1 MYTKKIVTQLKI
13 KTLRHSSKHEGGLNL
28 PQVSLGSVQ
37 RETALLNRRS
47 YLNKEP
53 QHKSQIPSNSI
64 IFYKLS
70 FFNLRLALEFIFC
83 SRQKKDKKVKLSN
96 CNQRSKLN
104 FFCLDTVQNESFD
117 LLRQKII
124 FDLF

>member
-1 MYTKKIVTQLKI
+1 MVYYTKKIVTQLKI

-83 SRQKKDKKVKLSN
+83 SRQKKSN
-96 CNQRSKLN
+96 CPIVVSGQNYI
-104 FFCLDTVQNESFD
+104 FCLFGHYTE
-117 LLRQKII
+117 
-124 FDLF
+124 

>member
-1 MYTKKIVTQLKI
+1 MGRILPNYHNSMVYTKKIVTQLKI

-53 QHKSQIPSNSI
+53 QHKSQIPSNPI

-83 SRQKKDKKVKLSN
+83 SRQKKKTKKSN
-96 CNQRSKLN
+96 CPIVISG
-104 FFCLDTVQNESFD
+104 QN
-117 LLRQKII
+117 
-124 FDLF
+124 